1 MQSKFSTDI
10 HSLPIP
16 ELCTTLV
23 GDIKLCN
30 SGEINTDPVVSK
42 KYMAN
47 APVTATTVE
56 IQLHL
61 YKMRLITV
69 PCIGFEVV

>member
-1 MQSKFSTDI
+1 M
-10 HSLPIP
+10 P
-16 ELCTTLV
+16 ELCTILF
-23 GDIKLCN
+23 GDTKLCS
-30 SGEINTDPVVSK
+30 SGEINIDPVVSK

-47 APVTATTVE
+47 AVPAPVIVITVE

-61 YKMRLITV
+61 YKMLLITV